1 MGDNSFDVSMGK
13 IENLGQSAPL
23 NWAEHGNFIL
33 SLCSNLVPLQ
43 FEFLCSKLKM
53 DEISGVE
60 WLNEA
65 NNDFITLL
73 LFKQKYLNLSI
84 I

>member
-13 IENLGQSAPL
+13 IENLGQFAAL
-23 NWAEHGNFIL
+23 NWAEHRNFIL
-33 SLCSNLVPLQ
+33 SICSNLVPLQ

-65 NNDFITLL
+65 NNDFIAE
-73 LFKQKYLNLSI
+73 YCLSKNI
-84 I
+84 LI